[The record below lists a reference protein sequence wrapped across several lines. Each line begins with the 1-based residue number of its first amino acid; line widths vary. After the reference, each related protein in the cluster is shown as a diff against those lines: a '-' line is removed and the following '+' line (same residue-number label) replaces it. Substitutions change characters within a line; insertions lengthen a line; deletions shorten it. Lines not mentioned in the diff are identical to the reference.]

1 MNKNKFV
8 KIRVIRG
15 EKNNPFNLYNQWQKK
30 LKTESLLYETSQ
42 AASLYSVILSSV
54 V

>member
-8 KIRVIRG
+8 ANFQHK
-15 EKNNPFNLYNQWQKK
+15 ESNPFNLYNLWQKI
-30 LKTESLLYETSQ
+30 KTESLLYETSKT
-42 AASLYSVILSSV
+42 SSFYSVVLFSV